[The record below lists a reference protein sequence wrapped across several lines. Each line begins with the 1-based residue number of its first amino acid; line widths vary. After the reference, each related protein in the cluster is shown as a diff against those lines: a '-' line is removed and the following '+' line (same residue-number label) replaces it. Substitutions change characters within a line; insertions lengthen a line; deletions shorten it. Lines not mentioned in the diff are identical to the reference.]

1 MEHIIAKVADNAMDA
16 ADRNLLDIRESIK
29 QEILSLTDQQAE
41 YVLRKMGES
50 IKEAN

>member
-1 MEHIIAKVADNAMDA
+1 MEHMTAKVADNAMDA

-29 QEILSLTDQQAE
+29 QEILSLTDQHAE
-41 YVLRKMGES
+41 YILRKMGES

>member
-1 MEHIIAKVADNAMDA
+1 MEHMTAKVADNAMDA

-41 YVLRKMGES
+41 YVLRKMDES
-50 IKEAN
+50 KKDTN